1 MPTGSEDVC
10 CSGKTGSASV
20 IAAPVALDPTETSR
34 LRLVGAICSSLASR
48 KVLDSGCCT
57 RRATVG
63 DSMRRRDFITI
74 LAGAAFAGPF
84 AVSAQQT
91 DRKRRVGVL
100 MGYGEADPEA
110 KALLAEFT
118 QGLSAFGWIEG
129 RNLRMDVRWAPGR
142 TDLMHTFARELVDLQ
157 PDVILADSTPVTA
170 ALKRETLTIPIVF
183 AAVADPVGSGFVASL
198 HSPGGNI
205 TGFSSL
211 EASMASK
218 WLELLTGIAPGLTRT
233 AMMFNPDT
241 APYIKSYVLPSFEA
255 AARSL
260 KIATFAAPVH
270 SIAEIET
277 VITEL
282 GREPGSG
289 LLGMPDNFVEIH
301 RALITSL
308 AARNNVPAV
317 YQTPVIARDGGLLS
331 YGADFRDI
339 FRRSTSYVDRILRGA
354 KPSELP
360 VQLPIKYLMVVNL
373 RTAKALGLSVPPLIV
388 LSADEVIE

>member
-1 MPTGSEDVC
+1 
-10 CSGKTGSASV
+10 
-20 IAAPVALDPTETSR
+20 
-34 LRLVGAICSSLASR
+34 
-48 KVLDSGCCT
+48 
-57 RRATVG
+57 
-63 DSMRRRDFITI
+63 MRRREFITLLGGAMAFWP
-74 LAGAAFAGPF
+74 LAAR
-84 AVSAQQT
+84 AQQT
-91 DRKRRVGVL
+91 DRVRRVGVL

-110 KALLAEFT
+110 EALLSEFT
-118 QGLSAFGWIEG
+118 QGLSELGWTDG

-142 TDLMHTFARELVDLQ
+142 TDLMHTFAKELVNLQ

-198 HSPGGNI
+198 PRPGGNI
-205 TGFSSL
+205 TGFGSL
-211 EASMASK
+211 ETGSMASK
-218 WLELLTGIAPGLTRT
+218 WLELLTGIAPGIKR
-233 AMMFNPDT
+233 AVMMFNPET

-260 KIATFAAPVH
+260 RVAPIAAPVH
-270 SIAEIET
+270 SDAEIEM

-282 GREPGSG
+282 AREPGGG

-301 RALITSL
+301 RALIISL

-339 FRRSTSYVDRILRGA
+339 FHRAARYVDSILHGA

-360 VQLPIKYLMVVNL
+360 VQLPTKYLMVVNL
-373 RTAKALGLSVPPLIV
+373 KTAIMLGLTVPPSIL

>member
-1 MPTGSEDVC
+1 
-10 CSGKTGSASV
+10 
-20 IAAPVALDPTETSR
+20 
-34 LRLVGAICSSLASR
+34 
-48 KVLDSGCCT
+48 
-57 RRATVG
+57 
-63 DSMRRRDFITI
+63 MRRREFISL
-74 LAGAAFAGPF
+74 LAGSAAARPF
-84 AVSAQQT
+84 TTRAQQT
-91 DRKRRVGVL
+91 DRIRKVGVL

-118 QGLSAFGWIEG
+118 QGLSRLGWIEG
-129 RNLRMDVRWAPGR
+129 SNLRMDVRWAPGR
-142 TDLMHTFARELVDLQ
+142 TDLMHTFARDLVALQ
-157 PDVILADSTPVTA
+157 PDVVLSDSTPVTA

-198 HSPGGNI
+198 HHPGGNI

-218 WLELLTGIAPGLTRT
+218 WLELLTGIVPGLTRT

-255 AARSL
+255 AGRSL
-260 KIATFAAPVH
+260 KIATFAAPIH
-270 SIAEIET
+270 NIAEIET

-301 RALITSL
+301 RALIISL

-339 FRRSTSYVDRILRGA
+339 FRRSASYVDRILRGA
-354 KPSELP
+354 KPSDLP
-360 VQLPIKYLMVVNL
+360 VQLPIKYLMIVNL
-373 RTAKALGLSVPPLIV
+373 KTAMTLGLTVPPSTL

>member
-1 MPTGSEDVC
+1 MKRREFITLL
-10 CSGKTGSASV
+10 GSA
-20 IAAPVALDPTETSR
+20 AVALP
-34 LRLVGAICSSLASR
+34 LAA
-48 KVLDSGCCT
+48 L
-57 RRATVG
+57 
-63 DSMRRRDFITI
+63 
-74 LAGAAFAGPF
+74 
-84 AVSAQQT
+84 AQQT
-91 DRKRRVGVL
+91 DKVRRVGIL
-100 MGYGEADPEA
+100 MGYDEADPEA
-110 KALLAEFT
+110 KASLSEFT
-118 QGLSAFGWIEG
+118 QGLSELGWTDG
-129 RNLRMDVRWAPGR
+129 RNLRVDVRWAPGR
-142 TDLMHTFARELVDLQ
+142 TDLMHTFAKELVNLQ

-198 HSPGGNI
+198 PHPGGNI
-205 TGFSSL
+205 TGFGSL
-211 EASMASK
+211 ETGSMASK
-218 WLELLTGIAPGLTRT
+218 WLELLTGIAPGITRT
-233 AMMFNPDT
+233 AMMFNPET

-260 KIATFAAPVH
+260 RVAPFAAPVH
-270 SIAEIET
+270 SDAEIEM

-282 GREPGSG
+282 AREPGGG

-301 RALITSL
+301 RALIISL

-339 FRRSTSYVDRILRGA
+339 FHRAARYVDNILRGA

-360 VQLPIKYLMVVNL
+360 VQLPTKYLMVINL
-373 RTAKALGLSVPPLIV
+373 KTAMALGLTVPPSIL